1 MAGQFPSRFRVSGDP
16 TMAFTGVPPEEQP
29 FDVGPMP
36 SVPGLKSSG
45 KPRGGAAG
53 PLPLPSASEQAAL
66 EAESE
71 SNSYLLQRLKALGL
85 SAGDVDTVRP
95 TWGQGFVASGH
106 TGNAAP
112 VSSTTRFGTATFRPG
127 TFIIGGEDPSRREF
141 LAEKGARDAA
151 ASRRELSDF
160 LNINAPTGTRDNYGT
175 TDPVRDAAIRSI
187 RAEAAGKA
195 NALNPLPA
203 VTVDDPMEVERAGGQ
218 AAYNA
223 QRLAEARYAAQVS
236 PAGQQ
241 ATEQQALAQ
250 GRVAAAPGAMS
261 IDAGPEARGAFLKW
275 LFNLQEQG
283 ATEADIQQILSL
295 SPKGTTVEE
304 VRQALAAASGG
315 R

>member
-1 MAGQFPSRFRVSGDP
+1 MPTNEQLYRYAGDP
-16 TMAFTGVPPEEQP
+16 MFGGVPEAARR
-29 FDVGPMP
+29 FDVGPLP
-36 SVPGLKSSG
+36 PIPGLRSSG

-53 PLPLPSASEQAAL
+53 PLPLPSESEQARL
-66 EAESE
+66 DAETE
-71 SNSYLLQRLKALGL
+71 GDSYLLQRLRALGL

-95 TWGQGFVASGH
+95 TWGRGFVAAGH

-160 LNINAPTGTRDNYGT
+160 LTVNAPTGLRDNYGT
-175 TDPVRDAAIRSI
+175 VDPMAESSVRAGRAAALAR
-187 RAEAAGKA
+187 EH
-195 NALNPLPA
+195 ALNPLPG

-223 QRLAEARYAAQVS
+223 QKLAEARFAAQVS
-236 PAGQQ
+236 PVGQQ

-261 IDAGPEARGAFLKW
+261 IDAGPESRGAFLKW

-283 ATEADIQQILSL
+283 ATEADIQQILAL

-304 VRQALAAASGG
+304 VRQALAASSGG